1 MLKHAL
7 LGFAISLACLLPP
20 IVHFVTGPLGPLI
33 GGWFAGS
40 KHRADPGQAMG
51 IGVLMGLFMALPV
64 GVVLAIDKLA
74 PSLNSWI
81 ESDILAVVGIV
92 ILGYTAILGSLG
104 AMIGGWMV
112 GRSASHEEASIDVS
126 VSE

>member
-7 LGFAISLACLLPP
+7 LGFGISLACLLPP

-40 KHRADPGQAMG
+40 KHRAQPGQAMG
-51 IGVLMGLFMALPV
+51 IGVLMGLFMAFPV
-64 GVVLAIDKLA
+64 GAILTVDKLA
-74 PSLNSWI
+74 PSLNSWV
-81 ESDILAVVGIV
+81 ESDVLTVVGIV
-92 ILGYTAILGSLG
+92 MLGYTGVLGSLG

-112 GRSASHEEASIDVS
+112 GRAPSHEEASTEIS
-126 VSE
+126 ASE

>member
-7 LGFAISLACLLPP
+7 IGFGISLACLLPP

-40 KHRADPGQAMG
+40 KHQATTGQAMG
-51 IGVLMGLFMALPV
+51 IGVLMGLFMVFPV
-64 GVVLAIDKLA
+64 GAVLTVDKLA
-74 PSLNSWI
+74 PSLNSYI
-81 ESDILAVVGIV
+81 ESDVLTVVGIV
-92 ILGYTAILGSLG
+92 MLGYTTVMGSLG
-104 AMIGGWMV
+104 AMIGGYMV
-112 GRSASHEEASIDVS
+112 GRSPGHEEASTGMS

>member
-7 LGFAISLACLLPP
+7 LGFGISLVCILPP
-20 IVHFVTGPLGPLI
+20 VVHFVTGPLGPLI

-40 KHRADPGQAMG
+40 KHRAEPDQAIG
-51 IGVLMGLFMALPV
+51 IGVLMGLFMAFPV
-64 GVVLAIDKLA
+64 GAVLAVDSLA
-74 PSLNSWI
+74 PSLNRWI
-81 ESDILAVVGIV
+81 ESDVLTVVGIV
-92 ILGYTAILGSLG
+92 MLGYTAVLGSVG

-112 GRSASHEEASIDVS
+112 GRSPNREEVSTDVS

>member
-7 LGFAISLACLLPP
+7 LGFVISLACLLPP

-40 KHRADPGQAMG
+40 KHRADPGQAIG
-51 IGVLMGLFMALPV
+51 IGVLMGLFMVLP
-64 GVVLAIDKLA
+64 LAAMLA
-74 PSLNSWI
+74 FYNLLLSLENDLLLI
-81 ESDILAVVGIV
+81 IGIV
-92 ILGYTAILGSLG
+92 MLGYTTVLGSLG

-112 GRSASHEEASIDVS
+112 GRSPSREEASTEIS
-126 VSE
+126 ASE